1 MTAQALYDKIK
12 AASLPGMGA
21 VIRGCRALH
30 RLLTF
35 SIADEIVSP
44 RRDIVVCIHDG
55 GMSMAYGS
63 RFLSRIKIGQYRECA
78 LAEGKHPS
86 PDVLAAGVASFVG
99 ECRAIRTPITLSI
112 PKAWAVIR
120 AVDLPAAANENLAGV
135 VSCELDR
142 FTPLTPANA
151 YFDFRLLNERNGWL
165 SVTVAAARCD
175 LIKPYIDALG
185 AKGLPVDRVTL
196 HPSATANLL
205 HFVSDCSNVIYLVVN
220 GDDYEL
226 GHVIESSVSRAVNG
240 RFETEDED
248 ARIGKIV
255 FEMTSLVEK
264 IRKCGALPGQCMV
277 PVNSIDREKLAA
289 RAPRPIRTVSD
300 REIARRF
307 PSGLKGISHTALG
320 CLLECLRPKAT
331 AMNLLSKGRHHAAKT
346 PVLITSALLLAL
358 TVLGIACAVAP
369 LHLERARLQEIE
381 RQIVLRKD
389 EIRKIESLQKD
400 IDALD
405 GEINSIVNLRKK
417 NPGALRV
424 IKELTTILPKTS
436 WLSRIR
442 ISAATVDI
450 EGLATTS
457 PAEFLPGIE
466 ASTLFG
472 KVEFAAPTVRD
483 SAMKADRFV
492 MKMELR
498 GAGQEEGKRGSE

>member
-1 MTAQALYDKIK
+1 MTAQALYDKMK
-12 AASLPGMGA
+12 MASLPGMGA
-21 VIRGCRALH
+21 VVRGCRALH

-35 SIADEIVSP
+35 SLADEIVSP
-44 RRDIVVCIHDG
+44 RRDIVVSIHAG

-78 LAEGKHPS
+78 LAEGKYPS
-86 PDVLAAGVASFVG
+86 PDVLAAHVSSFVG
-99 ECRAIRTPITLSI
+99 ECRAIQTPITLSI

-120 AVDLPAAANENLAGV
+120 TVDLPDAANENLAGV

-142 FTPLTPANA
+142 FTPLSPANA

-175 LIKPYIDALG
+175 LIRPYIDALC
-185 AKGLPVDRVTL
+185 AKGLPVDRITL

-205 HFVSDCSNVIYLVVN
+205 HFASGCSNVIYLLVN

-226 GHVIESSVSRAVNG
+226 GHVIKSSVSRSVNG

-264 IRKCGALPGQCMV
+264 IRKCGAPGQCV
-277 PVNSIDREKLAA
+277 VFLNSIDRGKLAA
-289 RAPRPIRTVSD
+289 RAPLPIRTVSD
-300 REIARRF
+300 REIAHRF
-307 PSGLKGISHTALG
+307 PAGLKGISHIALG
-320 CLLECLRPKAT
+320 GLVECLRPKAA
-331 AMNLLSKGRHHAAKT
+331 AMNLLSKGRHNTARM
-346 PVLITSALLLAL
+346 PVLITAVLLLAL
-358 TVLGIACAVAP
+358 MVLGIACAVAP
-369 LHLERARLQEIE
+369 LQIERANLQEIE
-381 RQIVLRKD
+381 RQIALRKD
-389 EIRKIESLQKD
+389 DIRKIESLQKD

-405 GEINSIVNLRKK
+405 GEIYSIADLRKK
-417 NPGALRV
+417 RPGALSV
-424 IKELTTILPKTS
+424 IKELTAILPKTS
-436 WLSRIR
+436 WLSRLR

-450 EGLATTS
+450 EGLATSS

>member
-1 MTAQALYDKIK
+1 MTAQTLYDKIK
-12 AASLPGMGA
+12 RASLPRMETA
-21 VIRGCRALH
+21 VRSCKTLC

-35 SIADEIVSP
+35 SLADESVSP
-44 RRDIVVCIHDG
+44 RRDIVVSVHAG

-63 RFLSRIKIGQYRECA
+63 RFLSRIKIEQYRECA
-78 LAEGKHPS
+78 LAEGKYPP
-86 PDVLAAGVASFVG
+86 PDILAAHASSFVG

-135 VSCELDR
+135 VSYELDR
-142 FTPLTPANA
+142 FTPLNPANA
-151 YFDFRLLNERNGWL
+151 FFDFRLLGEKNGWL

-175 LIKPYIDALG
+175 LIKPYIDALR
-185 AKGLPVDRVTL
+185 AKGLSVDRITL
-196 HPSATANLL
+196 HPLATANLL
-205 HFVSDCSNVIYLVVN
+205 HFVSGCSNVIYLVVN

-226 GHVIESSVSRAVNG
+226 GHVIDGCVSRAANG

-255 FEMTSLVEK
+255 FEMSSLVEK
-264 IRKCGALPGQCMV
+264 IRKCGAPPGSCIIFL
-277 PVNSIDREKLAA
+277 NSMDREKLAA
-289 RAPRPIRTVSD
+289 RAPLPIRTVSD

-307 PSGLKGISHTALG
+307 PAGLKGISHTALG
-320 CLLECLRPKAT
+320 GLVECLRPKAA
-331 AMNLLSKGRHHAAKT
+331 AMNLLSKGRHNTART
-346 PVLITSALLLAL
+346 PVLITAVLLLAL

-369 LHLERARLQEIE
+369 LQIERAKLQEIE
-381 RQIVLRKD
+381 GQIALRKD

-405 GEINSIVNLRKK
+405 GEINSIADLRKK
-417 NPGALRV
+417 SPGALTV
-424 IKELTTILPKTS
+424 IKELTAILPKTS

-466 ASTLFG
+466 ASTLFR

-498 GAGQEEGKRGSE
+498 GAGQEEGKRGNE

>member
-1 MTAQALYDKIK
+1 MTAQALYDRIRT
-12 AASLPGMGA
+12 ASLPRMETA
-21 VIRGCRALH
+21 ARGCRALH
-30 RLLTF
+30 RLLTI
-35 SIADEIVSP
+35 SLADEIVSP
-44 RRDIVVCIHDG
+44 RRDILVAILAG
-55 GMSMAYGS
+55 GMSMAYGN

-78 LAEGKHPS
+78 LAEGKYPS
-86 PDVLAAGVASFVG
+86 PDVLAARVSSFVV
-99 ECRAIRTPITLSI
+99 ECRAIRRSITLSI

-135 VSCELDR
+135 VSYELDR
-142 FTPLTPANA
+142 FTPLSPANA
-151 YFDFRLLNERNGWL
+151 YFDFKLLNERNGWL
-165 SVTVAAARCD
+165 FVTIAAARCD
-175 LIKPYIDALG
+175 IIKPYIDALG
-185 AKGLPVDRVTL
+185 VKGLSVGRITL

-205 HFVSDCSNVIYLVVN
+205 HFVSGCSNVIYLVVN

-226 GHVIESSVSRAVNG
+226 GHVIDGSVSRAVNG

-255 FEMTSLVEK
+255 FEMSSLVEK
-264 IRKCGALPGQCMV
+264 IRKCGAPPGQCV
-277 PVNSIDREKLAA
+277 VLVNSIDREKLAA
-289 RAPRPIRTVSD
+289 RAPLPIRTISD

-307 PSGLKGISHTALG
+307 PAGLKGISHTALG
-320 CLLECLRPKAT
+320 GLVECLRPKAA

-346 PVLITSALLLAL
+346 PVLITSVLLLAL

-369 LHLERARLQEIE
+369 LHVEKAKLQEIE
-381 RQIVLRKD
+381 KQIALHKD
-389 EIRKIESLQKD
+389 EIRRIELLQKD

-405 GEINSIVNLRKK
+405 GEINSIADLRKK
-417 NPGALRV
+417 SPGALRV
-424 IKELTTILPKTS
+424 IKELTAILPKTS

-466 ASTLFG
+466 ASTLFK

-498 GAGQEEGKRGSE
+498 GAGQEEGKRGNE